1 MLPPPRPKI
10 AYEQV
15 VVDEWIKGTISEIEY
30 DLKHKS
36 MFKGEQKIGPAVRI
50 KLTLDGYKFPKSSG
64 WMAFV
69 YTEKAN
75 LYKTYIKQLVEGAY
89 VDMKFD
95 IDLLKDMPIKVM
107 FVQNE
112 EYQNV
117 SQIRPLGE
125 KIVAEAEPPEEVAP
139 DEAVIPF

>member
-30 DLKHKS
+30 DMEHKS
-36 MFKGEQKIGPAVRI
+36 MFKGVEKVGPAVRI

-69 YTEKAN
+69 YAAKAN
-75 LYKTYIKQLVEGAY
+75 LFKTYISQLVNDART
-89 VDMKFD
+89 DMKFD
-95 IDLLKDMPIKVM
+95 LDLLKDMPIKVM
-107 FVQNE
+107 FVQND

-125 KIVAEAEPPEEVAP
+125 KINANTEPAEDAPEAEE
-139 DEAVIPF
+139 IPF

>member
-15 VVDEWIKGTISEIEY
+15 IVDEWIKGTISEIEY
-30 DLKHKS
+30 DMEHKS
-36 MFKGEQKIGPAVRI
+36 MFKGVEKVGPAVRI

-69 YTEKAN
+69 YAAKAN
-75 LYKTYIKQLVEGAY
+75 LFKTYISQLVNDART
-89 VDMKFD
+89 DMKFD
-95 IDLLKDMPIKVM
+95 LDLLKDMPIKVM
-107 FVQNE
+107 FVQND

-125 KIVAEAEPPEEVAP
+125 KINANTEPAEDAPEAEE
-139 DEAVIPF
+139 IPF

>member
-1 MLPPPRPKI
+1 MRPPPRPKME
-10 AYEQV
+10 YEQV
-15 VVDEWIKGTISEIEY
+15 IVDEWIKGTISEIEY
-30 DLKHKS
+30 DMEHKS
-36 MFKGEQKIGPAVRI
+36 MFKGVEKVGPAVRI

-69 YTEKAN
+69 YTAKAN
-75 LYKTYIKQLVEGAY
+75 LYKTYITQLVKDPK

-95 IDLLKDMPIKVM
+95 LDLLKNMPIKVM
-107 FVQNE
+107 FVQND

-125 KIVAEAEPPEEVAP
+125 KIAP
-139 DEAVIPF
+139 DLEPAEDAPESEEIPF

>member
-10 AYEQV
+10 EYEQV
-15 VVDEWIKGTISEIEY
+15 VVDDWIKGTISEIEY
-30 DLKHKS
+30 DMEHKS
-36 MFKGEQKIGPAVRI
+36 TYKGVERSGPSVRI

-75 LYKTYIKQLVEGAY
+75 LYKTYIKQLVDGAH

-95 IDLLKDMPIKVM
+95 LDLLKNMPIKVM

-112 EYQNV
+112 EFQNV
-117 SQIRPLGE
+117 SQIRPIGE
-125 KIVAEAEPPEEVAP
+125 KIMAKMEPPDDAPEAE
-139 DEAVIPF
+139 DIPF

>member
-10 AYEQV
+10 DYEQV

-30 DLKHKS
+30 DMEHKS
-36 MFKGEQKIGPAVRI
+36 TFKGVDKVGPAVRI
-50 KLTLDGYKFPKSSG
+50 KLALEGYKFPKSSG

-75 LYKTYIKQLVEGAY
+75 LYKTYIKQLVDNAQ

-95 IDLLKDMPIKVM
+95 LDLLRNFPIKVM

-125 KIVAEAEPPEEVAP
+125 KFASDAEPDVQAPEAEE
-139 DEAVIPF
+139 IPFG